1 MLIGDTIEYFYNLG
15 PDYYNVA
22 SAISLVLMVLI
33 MISLFIMNRF
43 SNDEDGGVII

>member
-22 SAISLVLMVLI
+22 SALSLVLMVMILI
-33 MISLFIMNRF
+33 SMAIMNKF
-43 SNDEDGGVII
+43 SDSDGGVVV